1 MKKLVSLFATLCL
14 VLNLQAKTSDF
25 NLDDKKVNAEFSQ
38 LNKLE
43 NYVDANANATIADAK
58 VAEIAADVDLDINT
72 VGPKEV
78 LPANIPPFWWG
89 FCLSISGVILVYI
102 MSDNDRSQ
110 VKTAFKGCVIG
121 TSIIAA
127 IYIVYAIALSAAF
140 SNF

>member
-58 VAEIAADVDLDINT
+58 VAEIAADVDLDTSTID
-72 VGPKEV
+72 VMKE
-78 LPANIPPFWWG
+78 LPANIPAFWWG
-89 FCLSISGVILVYI
+89 FCLGWVGLIVVYVVTDNDKDQVKKALKGCIISGLVGLAVYL
-102 MSDNDRSQ
+102 
-110 VKTAFKGCVIG
+110 
-121 TSIIAA
+121 
-127 IYIVYAIALSAAF
+127 IVVVGAVASSGI
-140 SNF
+140 